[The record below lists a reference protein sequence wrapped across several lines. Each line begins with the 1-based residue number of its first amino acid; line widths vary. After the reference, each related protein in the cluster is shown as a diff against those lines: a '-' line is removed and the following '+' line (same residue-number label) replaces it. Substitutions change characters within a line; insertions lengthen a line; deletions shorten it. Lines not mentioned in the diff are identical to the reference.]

1 MLKKSL
7 ADKMTKL
14 MQEERQKST
23 NKDYISGYVDGVL
36 DMYNLADKHIK
47 EGKDE
52 HINL

>member
-1 MLKKSL
+1 MKSL

-23 NKDYISGYVDGVL
+23 NKDYISGYIDGVL

-47 EGKDE
+47 ENEK
-52 HINL
+52 